1 MSLVLIVEDELNI
14 ARIVRDYLEHEG
26 FQVEHAADGEAG
38 LSAVRRVNP
47 DLIVLDLRLP
57 KRDGLDVAR
66 EVRRFSEVPI
76 VMVTAR
82 GEEAD
87 RVAGLELGADD
98 YIVKPFSPRELV
110 ARIRAVL
117 RRTDAHRGAPEIRE
131 VGDLRIDIDKMR
143 TTAGAR
149 TVDLTPTEFQLL
161 TALMRQPG
169 RVFTRA
175 QLLDALHGV
184 AFESYERAI
193 DAHIKKCARSSRSR
207 LRSRATFSR
216 CTASATVS
224 TMRPR
229 RRLAQRA
236 AALVAVR
243 LILAGTSRT
252 LAQRGSALYVAHRRP
267 TRRSSRHARDIHG
280 RLGPVLATAVGR
292 TRVGMAA
299 GTVRRSSP

>member
-1 MSLVLIVEDELNI
+1 
-14 ARIVRDYLEHEG
+14 VRDYLEHEG
-26 FQVEHAADGEAG
+26 FQVEHAADGDAG

-57 KRDGLDVAR
+57 KRDGLDVTR

-117 RRTDAHRGAPEIRE
+117 RRTDARSPAPEVRE
-131 VGDLRIDIDKMR
+131 AGDLRIDIDKMR
-143 TTAGAR
+143 TTVGDR
-149 TVDLTPTEFQLL
+149 NVDLTPTEFQLL

-193 DAHIKKCARSSRSR
+193 DAHIKNMRKKIEASPAQPRYILTVHGVGYR
-207 LRSRATFSR
+207 LNDAT
-216 CTASATVS
+216 
-224 TMRPR
+224 
-229 RRLAQRA
+229 
-236 AALVAVR
+236 
-243 LILAGTSRT
+243 
-252 LAQRGSALYVAHRRP
+252 
-267 TRRSSRHARDIHG
+267 
-280 RLGPVLATAVGR
+280 
-292 TRVGMAA
+292 
-299 GTVRRSSP
+299 